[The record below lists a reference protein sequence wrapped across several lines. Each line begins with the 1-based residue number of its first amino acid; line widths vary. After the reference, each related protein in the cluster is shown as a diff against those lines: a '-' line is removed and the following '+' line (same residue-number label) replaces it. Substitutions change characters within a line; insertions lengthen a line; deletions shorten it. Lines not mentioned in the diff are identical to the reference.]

1 MTLFLSLPPS
11 EIDLVADWI
20 ERMVERETDDC
31 GLLRGEVPIVSGR
44 ITIAAQELVG
54 RLRNTAEFERRMR
67 QR

>member
-20 ERMVERETDDC
+20 ERVVERETDDS
-31 GLLRGEVPIVSGR
+31 GLLGGEVPIVSGR
-44 ITIAAQELVG
+44 ITIAARELVES
-54 RLRNTAEFERRMR
+54 LRNSAAFERRMR

>member
-20 ERMVERETDDC
+20 ERVVERETDDC
-31 GLLRGEVPIVSGR
+31 GLLKGEVPIVSWR
-44 ITIAAQELVG
+44 ITIAARELVE
-54 RLRNTAEFERRMR
+54 RLRNEAAFERRMR